1 MEPIINGTQFGSI
14 TIEDTQYKHDVII
27 KPDGSIRGRNK
38 DLSRKHYGTSHHVS
52 EEEAEDFSSQNAVH
66 LIVGTGQSGQLS
78 LTDEAEQFLRDN
90 GYEKIEEY
98 PTPKAIDRW
107 NEIQGKV
114 EGLFHVTC

>member
-1 MEPIINGTQFGSI
+1 MKPIIDGTQFGSI

-27 KPDGSIRGRNK
+27 LPDGSIRKRNK
-38 DLSRKHYGTSHHVS
+38 YLSRKHYSTSHHVS
-52 EEEAEDFSSQNAVH
+52 EEEAEDFSSQNAEH

-90 GYEKIEEY
+90 GYEQIEQY
-98 PTPKAIDRW
+98 ATPKAIRRW
-107 NEIQGKV
+107 NDVQGEV